1 MRVHVKVAKTPKEID
16 GVFKVRHKV
25 FIEEDG
31 KFPAQSDYRLYDY
44 FDTIPTT
51 VNFIAMV
58 DENVIGCL
66 RMTEWSEVGLPADH
80 YFDFKPLLPD
90 NIGKLA
96 SVSMFCLL
104 SEYRSN
110 MQLAYMLI
118 SMGCYWGI
126 SRNITHIIT
135 PINPD
140 IASLIQRVGFKPLC
154 EKVVSNVGGLEIFP
168 MMLDVKELR
177 DSTLQYVKRM
187 KLEQFI
193 DIFEREF
200 FEEGDQ
206 IITLGE
212 TGDTAY
218 VVVEGKVKVSVRD
231 RRLTKSSTPAAALQN
246 ESDKKSEIIVKE
258 LGRGEMFGELSLLTV
273 RPRTANVT
281 AATDVDL
288 MVLNK
293 DVFQKEVLSDPVHM
307 HSVLEM
313 LSNRLVDT
321 LGLLNHPAKG

>member
-16 GVFKVRHKV
+16 GVFRVRHKV

-31 KFPAQSDYRLYDY
+31 KFPSQPDKRLYDF
-44 FDTIPTT
+44 FDTIPST
-51 VNFIAMV
+51 VNIIAMV
-58 DENVIGCL
+58 DDTVIGCL
-66 RMTEWSEVGLPADH
+66 RMTELSEVGLPADH
-80 YFDFKPLLPD
+80 YFDFKPYMPE

-96 SVSMFCLL
+96 SVSMFALL

-126 SRNITHIIT
+126 SRDITHIIT

-140 IASLIQRVGFKPLC
+140 IASLIMRVGFKPLC
-154 EKVVSNVGGLEIFP
+154 DKVVGNVGGLEIIP
-168 MMLDVKELR
+168 MMLKVNELR

-206 IITLGE
+206 IIALGE
-212 TGDTAY
+212 TGDSAY
-218 VVVEGKVKVSVRD
+218 VVVEGSVKV
-231 RRLTKSSTPAAALQN
+231 TKPGERSGDQ
-246 ESDKKSEIIVKE
+246 SEILINE
-258 LGRGEMFGELSLLTV
+258 LGRGEMFGELALLTAH
-273 RPRTANVT
+273 PRTANIT

-293 DVFQKEVLSDPVHM
+293 DVFQTEVLSDPVHM
-307 HSVLEM
+307 QAVLEM
-313 LSNRLVDT
+313 LGNRLAGT
-321 LGLLNHPAKG
+321 LDLLAHQTTD

>member
-16 GVFKVRHKV
+16 GVFRVRHKV

-31 KFPAQSDYRLYDY
+31 KFPSQPDKRLYDF
-44 FDTIPTT
+44 FDTIPST
-51 VNFIAMV
+51 VNIIAMV
-58 DENVIGCL
+58 DDTVIGCL
-66 RMTEWSEVGLPADH
+66 RMTELSDVGLPADH
-80 YFDFKPLLPD
+80 YFDFKPYMPD

-96 SVSMFCLL
+96 SVSMFALL

-126 SRNITHIIT
+126 SRDITHIIT

-140 IASLIQRVGFKPLC
+140 IASLIMRVGFKPLC
-154 EKVVSNVGGLEIFP
+154 DKVVGNVGGLEIIP
-168 MMLDVKELR
+168 MMLKVNELR

-212 TGDTAY
+212 TGDSAY
-218 VVVEGKVKVSVRD
+218 VVVEGSVKV
-231 RRLTKSSTPAAALQN
+231 TKPGERSGDQ
-246 ESDKKSEIIVKE
+246 SEILINE
-258 LGRGEMFGELSLLTV
+258 LGRGEMFGELALLTAH
-273 RPRTANVT
+273 PRTANIT

-293 DVFQKEVLSDPVHM
+293 DVFQTEVLSDPVHM
-307 HSVLEM
+307 QAVLEM
-313 LSNRLVDT
+313 LGNRLTNT
-321 LGLLNHPAKG
+321 LDLLSHPTKG

>member
-16 GVFKVRHKV
+16 GIFRVRHKV

-31 KFPAQSDYRLYDY
+31 KFPSQPDKRLYDY

-51 VNFIAMV
+51 VNIIAMV
-58 DENVIGCL
+58 DDSVIGCL
-66 RMTEWSEVGLPADH
+66 RMTEGSEVGLPADH
-80 YFDFKPLLPD
+80 YFDFKPLLPN

-126 SRNITHIIT
+126 SRNITHIIS

-140 IASLIQRVGFKPLC
+140 IASLIMRIGFKPLC
-154 EKVVSNVGGLEIFP
+154 EEVISNVGGLPIIP
-168 MMLDVKELR
+168 IMLQVNELR

-187 KLEQFI
+187 KLEEFI

-200 FEEGDQ
+200 FEEGDR

-212 TGDTAY
+212 PGDTAY
-218 VVVEGKVKVSVRD
+218 VVVEGKVRVSVPSD
-231 RRLTKSSTPAAALQN
+231 SSEEPC
-246 ESDKKSEIIVKE
+246 EIQLKE
-258 LGRGEMFGELSLLTV
+258 LERGEMFGELALLTV

-293 DVFQKEVLSDPVHM
+293 DVFHKEVLSDPAHM
-307 HSVLEM
+307 QNVLDM
-313 LSNRLVDT
+313 LSNRLAGT
-321 LGLLNHPAKG
+321 LDLLTHHAKG

>member
-16 GVFKVRHKV
+16 GVFQVRHKV

-31 KFPAQSDYRLYDY
+31 KFPSQPDKRLYDF
-44 FDTIPTT
+44 FDTIPST
-51 VNFIAMV
+51 VNIIAMV
-58 DENVIGCL
+58 DDTVIGCL
-66 RMTEWSEVGLPADH
+66 RMTELSEAGLPADH
-80 YFDFKPLLPD
+80 YFNFKPYLTD

-126 SRNITHIIT
+126 SHDITHIIT

-140 IASLIQRVGFKPLC
+140 IASLIKRVGFKPLC
-154 EKVVSNVGGLEIFP
+154 EEVISNVGGLPIIP
-168 MMLDVKELR
+168 MMLQVSELR

-187 KLEQFI
+187 KLDQFI

-200 FEEGDQ
+200 YEEGDR

-212 TGDTAY
+212 TGETAY
-218 VVVEGKVKVSVRD
+218 VVVEGSVKV
-231 RRLTKSSTPAAALQN
+231 TKPGKRPGDQ
-246 ESDKKSEIIVKE
+246 SEILINE
-258 LGRGEMFGELSLLTV
+258 LGRGEMFGELALLTAH
-273 RPRTANVT
+273 PRTANIT

-293 DVFQKEVLSDPVHM
+293 DVFQKEVLSDPKHM

-313 LSNRLVDT
+313 LSNRLAGT
-321 LGLLNHPAKG
+321 LDLLANPDKK

>member
-31 KFPAQSDYRLYDY
+31 KFPSQSDKRLYDF
-44 FDTIPTT
+44 FDTIPAT
-51 VNFIAMV
+51 VNIIAMV
-58 DENVIGCL
+58 DDEVIGCL
-66 RMTEWSEVGLPADH
+66 RMTELSEVGLPADH

-90 NIGKLA
+90 NVVKLA

-126 SRNITHIIT
+126 SRKISHIIS

-140 IASLIQRVGFKPLC
+140 IASLIMRIGFKPLC
-154 EKVVSNVGGLEIFP
+154 EEVISNVGGLPIIP
-168 MMLDVKELR
+168 IMLQVNELR

-187 KLEQFI
+187 KLEEFI

-206 IITLGE
+206 ILTLGE
-212 TGDTAY
+212 PGDTAY
-218 VVVEGKVKVSVRD
+218 VVVEGKVKVSVPR
-231 RRLTKSSTPAAALQN
+231 
-246 ESDKKSEIIVKE
+246 EIAGKQLDMPLKE
-258 LGRGEMFGELSLLTV
+258 LGRGEMFGELALLTAHT
-273 RPRTANVT
+273 RSANVT

-293 DVFQKEVLSDPVHM
+293 DVFQKEVLSDPKHM
-307 HSVLEM
+307 HSVLDM
-313 LSNRLVDT
+313 LSNRLAGT
-321 LGLLNHPAKG
+321 LELLAYPDKK

>member
-16 GVFKVRHKV
+16 GVFRVRHKV

-31 KFPAQSDYRLYDY
+31 KFPAQSDYRMYDY
-44 FDTIPTT
+44 FDTLPTT
-51 VNFIAMV
+51 VNIIAMV
-58 DENVIGCL
+58 DDTVIGCL

-96 SVSMFCLL
+96 SVSMFALL

-110 MQLAYMLI
+110 MQLAYMLMSI
-118 SMGCYWGI
+118 GCYWGI
-126 SRNITHIIT
+126 SRDITHIIT

-140 IASLIQRVGFKPLC
+140 IASLIKRIGFKPLC
-154 EKVVSNVGGLEIFP
+154 KEVIGNVGGLPIIP
-168 MMLDVKELR
+168 MMLKVSELR
-177 DSTLQYVKRM
+177 DTTLQYVKRM
-187 KLEQFI
+187 QLEQFI

-200 FEEGDQ
+200 YEEGDP

-218 VVVEGKVKVSVRD
+218 VVVEGKVNVSVPGE
-231 RRLTKSSTPAAALQN
+231 KSGEL
-246 ESDKKSEIIVKE
+246 SEIILKE
-258 LGRGEMFGELSLLTV
+258 LGRGEMFGELALLTKQS
-273 RPRTANVT
+273 RTANVT

-293 DVFQKEVLSDPVHM
+293 DVFQKEVLSDPAHKD
-307 HSVLEM
+307 SVLEM
-313 LSNRLVDT
+313 LGNRLADT
-321 LGLLNHPAKG
+321 IDLLARPAKR

>member
-31 KFPAQSDYRLYDY
+31 KFPAQSDYRMYDF
-44 FDTIPTT
+44 FDTIPST
-51 VNFIAMV
+51 VNIIAMV
-58 DENVIGCL
+58 DDSVIGCL
-66 RMTEWSEVGLPADH
+66 RMTEWSDVGLPADH
-80 YFDFKPLLPD
+80 YFDFKPLLPE

-96 SVSMFCLL
+96 SVSMFCLHRK
-104 SEYRSN
+104 YRSN

-140 IASLIQRVGFKPLC
+140 IASLIMRIGFKPLC
-154 EKVVSNVGGLEIFP
+154 EEVISNVGGLPIIP
-168 MMLDVKELR
+168 MMLLVRELR

-200 FEEGDQ
+200 YEAGDQ

-212 TGDTAY
+212 PGDTAY
-218 VVVEGKVKVSVRD
+218 VVVEGKVKVSRPFDTSGVQ
-231 RRLTKSSTPAAALQN
+231 TEFTVN
-246 ESDKKSEIIVKE
+246 E
-258 LGRGEMFGELSLLTV
+258 LGRGEMFGELALLTV
-273 RPRTANVT
+273 RPRSANVT

-293 DVFQKEVLSDPVHM
+293 DIFQKEVLSDPTHM
-307 HSVLEM
+307 QSVLEM
-313 LSNRLVDT
+313 LSNRLAGT
-321 LGLLNHPAKG
+321 LELLTNFPVKGNLLYAKKT

>member
-1 MRVHVKVAKTPKEID
+1 MRVHVKVAKSPKEID
-16 GVFKVRHKV
+16 GVFQVRHKV

-31 KFPAQSDYRLYDY
+31 KFPSRSDKRMYDF

-58 DENVIGCL
+58 DGEVIGCL
-66 RMTEWSEVGLPADH
+66 RMTERSDVGLPSDH

-96 SVSMFCLL
+96 SVSMFCLD
-104 SEYRSN
+104 STYRSN

-126 SRNITHIIT
+126 SRNISHIIT

-140 IASLIQRVGFKPLC
+140 IASLIMRIGFKPLC
-154 EKVVSNVGGLEIFP
+154 EEVISNVGGLPIIP
-168 MMLDVKELR
+168 MMLQVNELR

-187 KLEQFI
+187 KLEDFI

-206 IITLGE
+206 IVTLGE
-212 TGDTAY
+212 TGETAY
-218 VVVEGKVKVSVRD
+218 VVVEGKVRVSVPRD
-231 RRLTKSSTPAAALQN
+231 L
-246 ESDKKSEIIVKE
+246 SDNQSEILVKE
-258 LGRGEMFGELSLLTV
+258 LGREEMFGELALLTAQ
-273 RPRTANVT
+273 PRKANVT

-293 DVFQKEVLSDPVHM
+293 DVFQKVVLSDPAHM

-313 LSNRLVDT
+313 LSNRLTGT
-321 LGLLNHPAKG
+321 LDLLAQSST

>member
-1 MRVHVKVAKTPKEID
+1 M
-16 GVFKVRHKV
+16 
-25 FIEEDG
+25 
-31 KFPAQSDYRLYDY
+31 YDY

-51 VNFIAMV
+51 VNIIAIV
-58 DENVIGCL
+58 DNTVIGCL

-90 NIGKLA
+90 NVEKLA
-96 SVSMFCLL
+96 SVSMFCLH
-104 SEYRSN
+104 SDYRSN

-140 IASLIQRVGFKPLC
+140 IASLIMRIGFKPLC
-154 EKVVSNVGGLEIFP
+154 ENVVSNVGDLEIIP
-168 MMLDVKELR
+168 MMLQVNEIR
-177 DSTLQYVKRM
+177 DSTLRYVKRM

-218 VVVEGKVKVSVRD
+218 VVVEGKVKVSVPRD
-231 RRLTKSSTPAAALQN
+231 ISGEQ
-246 ESDKKSEIIVKE
+246 SEIAVKE
-258 LGRGEMFGELSLLTV
+258 LGRGEMFGELALLTAH
-273 RPRTANVT
+273 PRTANVT

-293 DVFQKEVLSDPVHM
+293 DVFQKEVLSDPAHM
-307 HSVLEM
+307 QSVLEM
-313 LSNRLVDT
+313 LSYRLTDT
-321 LGLLNHPAKG
+321 LDLLAQSPAKG

>member
-1 MRVHVKVAKTPKEID
+1 MRVHVKVARTPKEID
-16 GVFKVRHKV
+16 GVFRVRHKV

-31 KFPAQSDYRLYDY
+31 KFPAQHDKRLYDF
-44 FDTIPTT
+44 FDTIPST
-51 VNFIAMV
+51 VNIIAMV
-58 DENVIGCL
+58 DDTVIGCL

-80 YFDFKPLLPD
+80 YFDFKPYLPAD
-90 NIGKLA
+90 MGKLA
-96 SVSMFCLL
+96 SVSMFALL
-104 SEYRSN
+104 SQYRSN

-118 SMGCYWGI
+118 SLGCYWGI

-140 IASLIQRVGFKPLC
+140 IASLIKRVGFKPLC
-154 EKVVSNVGGLEIFP
+154 EKVVGNVGGLEIIP
-168 MMLDVKELR
+168 MMLKVNEIR

-200 FEEGDQ
+200 YDAGDR
-206 IITLGE
+206 IINLGE
-212 TGDTAY
+212 SGENAY
-218 VVVEGKVKVSVRD
+218 VVVEGTVRVSVPGD
-231 RRLTKSSTPAAALQN
+231 T
-246 ESDKKSEIIVKE
+246 SDMQSEIIMKE
-258 LGRGEMFGELSLLTV
+258 LGRGEMFGELALLTV

-281 AATDVDL
+281 ASTDVDL

-293 DVFQKEVLSDPVHM
+293 DVFQKEVLSDPAHM
-307 HSVLEM
+307 QSVLEM

-321 LGLLNHPAKG
+321 LDLLAHPPAKE

>member
-31 KFPAQSDYRLYDY
+31 KFPAMHDKRLLDF
-44 FDTIPTT
+44 FDTIPAT
-51 VNFIAMV
+51 VNIIAMV
-58 DENVIGCL
+58 DDNVIGCL
-66 RMTEWSEVGLPADH
+66 RMTEWSEAGLPADH
-80 YFDFKPLLPD
+80 YFDFKPYLPD
-90 NIGKLA
+90 NMGKLG

-104 SEYRSN
+104 SEFRSN
-110 MQLAYMLI
+110 MHLAYMLMSI
-118 SMGCYWGI
+118 GCYWGI

-140 IASLIQRVGFKPLC
+140 IASLIMRIGFKPLC
-154 EKVVSNVGGLEIFP
+154 EKVVGNVGGLEIIP
-168 MMLDVKELR
+168 MMLKVNELR

-187 KLEQFI
+187 KLEDYI

-200 FEEGDQ
+200 YEAGDS

-212 TGDTAY
+212 TGETAY
-218 VVVEGKVKVSVRD
+218 IVVEGKAKVTRPSNRAGEHGKEILV
-231 RRLTKSSTPAAALQN
+231 N
-246 ESDKKSEIIVKE
+246 ELE
-258 LGRGEMFGELSLLTV
+258 RGEMFGELALLTSH
-273 RPRTANVT
+273 PRTANVT

-293 DVFQKEVLSDPVHM
+293 DVFQQEVLSHPEHIQ
-307 HSVLEM
+307 SVLTM
-313 LSNRLVDT
+313 LSNRLSGT
-321 LGLLNHPAKG
+321 LDLLAHPSAKECSEK